1 MKRTLLLICLAGI
14 CSFSFGQSIKFGIEG
29 GVNLSKLAA
38 SSSGLTLTSSTL
50 TGFRVGGVV
59 DVGFENFSLQP
70 GLFYSTKG
78 GSYGSASDG
87 GTAKLTLNY
96 VEIPVNLVYN
106 IPVIIGKVF
115 IGAGP
120 YVAMGVSGKGTTT
133 GAFTSSGS
141 GSETEN
147 ITFGNGPN
155 DTKNPDY
162 GINFMGGV
170 RFKGGFLVSA
180 GYGLG
185 LGNLSNDNSGSIKN
199 RVINISVGYF
209 FL

>member
-1 MKRTLLLICLAGI
+1 MKRTLLLICLAGV
-14 CSFSFGQSIKFGIEG
+14 CSFSFGQSVKFGIEG

-38 SSSGLTLTSSTL
+38 SSSGLTLTSSSV

-59 DVGFENFSLQP
+59 DLGFGNVSLQP

-106 IPVIIGKVF
+106 IPVVVGKVF

-120 YVAMGVSGKGTTT
+120 YVAMGVSGKSTTT

-141 GSETEN
+141 GTESQD
-147 ITFGNGPN
+147 ITFGSGAN

-162 GINFMGGV
+162 GLNFMGGI
-170 RFKGGFLVSA
+170 RFKGGFVVSA

-185 LGNLSNDNSGSIKN
+185 LGNLSNDNSASVKN
-199 RVINISVGYF
+199 RVISFSVGYF